1 MKVAVTST
9 GPTLDDSVEA
19 RFGRC
24 PYFLIVDTD
33 SLQFEAVENP
43 NLALGGGAGIQSAQ
57 MMAERGVSRVL
68 TGNCGPNAF
77 RVFGQAGVEVIVG
90 ITGSVREA
98 VERFRAG
105 EFAAAGVADVESHFG
120 LGAGRQSSSVL
131 HTGVDPSVARAP
143 GIGMNRRD
151 DMGGG
156 RGMGGGRSMGR
167 ATGMG
172 SRGCPGFGVGQH
184 SRYGFMGFGAMYA
197 VADSL
202 HTNQRLPRPADEPS
216 DRSPRQRRQV
226 GARAG
231 ALGGA
236 RKAAALV
243 RPEKCAGCGI
253 CVDICPRGAIRIERH
268 AVVNPAL
275 CTACAACVVECP
287 NEAIIVIQQRI

>member
-33 SLQFEAVENP
+33 SLHFEAVENP

-57 MMAERGVSRVL
+57 MMAERGISHVL

-105 EFAAAGVADVESHFG
+105 EFAAAGVPNVESHFG
-120 LGAGRQSSSVL
+120 LGAGGQSSSAL
-131 HTGVDPSVARAP
+131 NIGVDPSVTRAP
-143 GIGMNRRD
+143 GIGMNRRGG
-151 DMGGG
+151 MGGG
-156 RGMGGGRSMGR
+156 RGMGR
-167 ATGMG
+167 ATGTG
-172 SRGCPGFGVGQH
+172 GRGGLGFGVGRH
-184 SRYGFMGFGAMYA
+184 SARCGFMGFGAMYG
-197 VADSL
+197 VVDSF
-202 HTNQRLPRPADEPS
+202 HTNQGLPRPADEPS
-216 DRSPRQRRQV
+216 DRSPRQGRQV

-253 CVDICPRGAIRIERH
+253 CVDVCPVGAIRIERH
-268 AVVNPAL
+268 AVVNPAP

-287 NEAIIVIQQRI
+287 NEAIIIVPQKV